1 MLKAA
6 VHLDRLTSLGGVR
19 GVAFG
24 HYSEMS
30 ADGHELLAITADQLA
45 ASRWRLMGARSYA
58 EARAFYIQQIRR
70 QLGLLVGREFAR
82 HRLRRLPFIGV
93 PRAAVRAR
101 IAERDAFHPQPIQI
115 GYQAPAFYGF
125 QAQAGARDVV
135 AARA

>member
-1 MLKAA
+1 MHRFIAASFGDPNRVAA
-6 VHLDRLTSLGGVR
+6 VVR
-19 GVAFG
+19 
-24 HYSEMS
+24 
-30 ADGHELLAITADQLA
+30 
-45 ASRWRLMGARSYA
+45 
-58 EARAFYIQQIRR
+58 
-70 QLGLLVGREFAR
+70 
-82 HRLRRLPFIGV
+82 V